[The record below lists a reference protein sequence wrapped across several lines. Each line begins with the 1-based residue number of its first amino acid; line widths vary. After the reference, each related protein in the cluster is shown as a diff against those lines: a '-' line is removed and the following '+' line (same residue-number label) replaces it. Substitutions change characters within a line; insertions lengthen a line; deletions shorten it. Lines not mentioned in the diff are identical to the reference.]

1 MIFLTY
7 KMTRTIITFEELE
20 ADFFKSRME
29 QLFKEAYKQGVQD
42 GIKQFSYPLV
52 LTNKDLAE
60 IFQIADSTV
69 TKLTADPSF
78 PRLTKIKGRYPR
90 DKVFKWINVNSI

>member
-1 MIFLTY
+1 MV
-7 KMTRTIITFEELE
+7 RTLITFEGLE
-20 ADFFKSRME
+20 AEVFNSQME
-29 QLFKEAYKQGVQD
+29 ELFKEAYKKGVED
-42 GIKQFSYPLV
+42 GKNHFSYPPV
-52 LTNKDLAE
+52 LTNKNLAE

-90 DKVFKWINVNSI
+90 DKVFEWINRNSTKSK

>member
-1 MIFLTY
+1 MV
-7 KMTRTIITFEELE
+7 RTLITFEGLE
-20 ADFFKSRME
+20 AEVFNSQVE
-29 QLFKEAYKQGVQD
+29 ELFKEAYKKGVED
-42 GIKQFSYPLV
+42 GKNHFSYPPV

-78 PRLTKIKGRYPR
+78 PRLAKIKGRYPR
-90 DKVFKWINVNSI
+90 DKVFEWINQNSTGSK

>member
-1 MIFLTY
+1 MARTTLTLDGLESEIFNTY
-7 KMTRTIITFEELE
+7 MEKLFEQ
-20 ADFFKSRME
+20 S
-29 QLFKEAYKQGVQD
+29 YKKGIED
-42 GIKQFSYPLV
+42 GKNHFSYPPV

-78 PRLTKIKGRYPR
+78 PRLSKIKGRYPR
-90 DKVFKWINVNSI
+90 DKVFEWINQNSTGSK

>member
-1 MIFLTY
+1 MV
-7 KMTRTIITFEELE
+7 RTLITFEGLE
-20 ADFFKSRME
+20 AEVFNSQME
-29 QLFKEAYKQGVQD
+29 ELFKEAYKKGVED
-42 GIKQFSYPLV
+42 GKNYFSYPPV

-78 PRLTKIKGRYPR
+78 PRLSKIKGRYPR
-90 DKVFKWINVNSI
+90 DKVFEWINQNSIDAN

>member
-1 MIFLTY
+1 MV
-7 KMTRTIITFEELE
+7 RTLITFEGLE
-20 ADFFKSRME
+20 AEVFNSQIE
-29 QLFKEAYKQGVQD
+29 ELFKEAYKKGVED
-42 GIKQFSYPLV
+42 GKNHFSYPPV

-90 DKVFKWINVNSI
+90 DKVFEWINRNSTKSK

>member
-1 MIFLTY
+1 MV
-7 KMTRTIITFEELE
+7 RTLITFEGLE
-20 ADFFKSRME
+20 AEVFNSQME
-29 QLFKEAYKQGVQD
+29 ELFKEAYKKGVED
-42 GIKQFSYPLV
+42 GKNHFSYPPV

-78 PRLTKIKGRYPR
+78 PRLSKIKGRYPR
-90 DKVFKWINVNSI
+90 DKVFEWINQNSRNAN

>member
-1 MIFLTY
+1 MV
-7 KMTRTIITFEELE
+7 RTLITFEGLE
-20 ADFFKSRME
+20 AEVFNSQME
-29 QLFKEAYKQGVQD
+29 ELFKEAYKKGVED
-42 GIKQFSYPLV
+42 GKNHFSYPPV

-78 PRLTKIKGRYPR
+78 PRLSKIKGRYPR
-90 DKVFKWINVNSI
+90 DKVFEWINQNSTGSK

>member
-1 MIFLTY
+1 MV
-7 KMTRTIITFEELE
+7 RTLITFEELE
-20 ADFFKSRME
+20 AKIFKLRME
-29 QLFKEAYKQGVQD
+29 ELFEGAYKQGVQD
-42 GIKQFSYPLV
+42 GKEHFSYPPV

-78 PRLTKIKGRYPR
+78 PRLSKIKGRYPR
-90 DKVFKWINVNSI
+90 DKVFEWINQNSTDAK

>member
-1 MIFLTY
+1 MV
-7 KMTRTIITFEELE
+7 RTLITFEGLE
-20 ADFFKSRME
+20 AEVFNSQME
-29 QLFKEAYKQGVQD
+29 ELFKEAYKKGVED
-42 GIKQFSYPLV
+42 GKNHFSYPPV

-90 DKVFKWINVNSI
+90 DKVFEWINRNSTKSK